1 MWKEAGRTYTGRSEE
16 VFYLGNGGS
25 NPGSNI
31 GTEEL
36 GHLEMVAEQG
46 NVTAEFSRELTAR
59 ERSIYEQWTE
69 KYEVENAYTESTIK
83 VITDPEE
90 YDGQELAYCISD
102 ARFYEPERELT
113 DEEMLQMIDLEH
125 KNQYI
130 FERIGREIEC
140 GKRAG
145 WPQTYHLQ

>member
-1 MWKEAGRTYTGRSEE
+1 MSNGRKSMKWKMPIQSQ
-16 VFYLGNGGS
+16 
-25 NPGSNI
+25 P
-31 GTEEL
+31 
-36 GHLEMVAEQG
+36 
-46 NVTAEFSRELTAR
+46 
-59 ERSIYEQWTE
+59 
-69 KYEVENAYTESTIK
+69 IK

-102 ARFYEPERELT
+102 AMFYEPERELT